1 MKILQWAFPYLPT
14 RGGREIFIERLS
26 SDLHSKGNDIFMFAN
41 ESREDAPLIES
52 VGNQFP
58 IERINL
64 ELVSKLEKPELF
76 EESIAH
82 AVSCLDK
89 WKPEIVHL
97 HNIAG
102 MSPMLLSESLKRLN
116 FRPKIVLTHHSLAD
130 KDSFIKV
137 GRWKLL
143 AQIID
148 VVVLP
153 SQYNYD
159 MFKAFGGFPTSK
171 AKLIH
176 NGVPLPNP
184 SDASIKLG
192 SEEYFVYGGRLAFE
206 KGVGVLLSAWKMLQ
220 TKNPNIK
227 LKIAG
232 AGALDAMLRDFAR
245 EIQVDDSVEFLGWVD
260 QAEMRDL
267 ISGSI
272 GVVVPSTYSE
282 PFGLIAAEAQALG
295 IPVIASNIGGLSEIV
310 DPGKTGLLI
319 QPGDFSQLYGA
330 MRYFIENTEVRIRFG
345 EEGAK
350 RTAKLFSLE
359 DSHRK
364 YESLFLDLINE
375 HP

>member
-1 MKILQWAFPYLPT
+1 VRILQWAFPYLPT
-14 RGGREIFIERLS
+14 RGGREIFIDRLS
-26 SDLHSKGNDIFMFAN
+26 SNLHLKGNDIFMFAN
-41 ESREDAPLIES
+41 ESREGAPLIES
-52 VGNQFP
+52 DGDQFP

-64 ELVSKLEKPELF
+64 ELITQLEKSELF
-76 EESIAH
+76 EESILH
-82 AVSCLDK
+82 AVACFQK

-102 MSPMLLSESLKRLN
+102 ISPMLLTESLKRLDY
-116 FRPKIVLTHHSLAD
+116 RPKIVLTHHSLAD

-153 SQYNYD
+153 SQYNFD
-159 MFKAFGGFPTSK
+159 MFNAFAGFPISK

-176 NGVPLPNP
+176 NGVPIPNP
-184 SDASIKLG
+184 TDEQKNNV
-192 SEEYFVYGGRLAFE
+192 SEEYFLYGGRLAFE

-220 TKNPNIK
+220 TKNPNVK

-232 AGALDAMLRDFAR
+232 AGALDAMLRDFAS
-245 EIQVDDSVEFLGWVD
+245 EIQVTDSVEFLGWVD
-260 QAEMRDL
+260 QSDMHKL

-272 GVVVPSTYSE
+272 GVIVPSTYSE

-310 DPGKTGLLI
+310 DAGKTGLLI

-345 EEGAK
+345 IEGAK
-350 RTAKLFSLE
+350 RTSKLFSLE
-359 DSHRK
+359 ESHRE
-364 YESLFLDLINE
+364 YESLFKVLINDSQ
-375 HP
+375 